1 MSTTTTTYE
10 TAREHVSRFMLSRN
24 NHSWEDHFQDA
35 FVRWMEAGS
44 KDLGTD
50 RGVANYFIKATMNLQ
65 IQASDRET
73 LERNA
78 ARTRYCN
85 TPPVSPRYQMDG
97 DLVFAIR
104 NLHEQGYTSKQLAQ
118 ASGLN
123 YGVVTGIVSGRTY
136 KCIT

>member
-1 MSTTTTTYE
+1 
-10 TAREHVSRFMLSRN
+10 
-24 NHSWEDHFQDA
+24 
-35 FVRWMEAGS
+35 
-44 KDLGTD
+44 
-50 RGVANYFIKATMNLQ
+50 
-65 IQASDRET
+65 
-73 LERNA
+73 
-78 ARTRYCN
+78 
-85 TPPVSPRYQMDG
+85 DG